1 MSLKSGLV
9 SRLLSLNLGELIFGD
24 KAKEGIRRAVCDM
37 SLLFFHLTL
46 SGFTFD
52 GVDISVASKVV
63 KWNLKRY
70 PNGIHIFCYPRI
82 HFNPLLFL
90 GVFFLLGAGRISI
103 SRSQPEQAIKYY
115 NQAIRAQSQ
124 YRNLHH
130 ISHWEMALAHLCLWD
145 TKSSL
150 SCWTELEKDAT
161 VSEFITPDLCV
172 LLTFFISGR
181 NPFILMEWL
190 SVCWRLEVVMM
201 MMKKIPVM

>member
-70 PNGIHIFCYPRI
+70 PNGIPILCYPPI
-82 HFNPLLFL
+82 HLNLLLFL
-90 GVFFLLGAGRISI
+90 GVFFLFGAGRLSI
-103 SRSQPEQAIKYY
+103 CRSQPEQAIKYY
-115 NQAIRAQSQ
+115 SQAMRTQSQ
-124 YRNLHH
+124 YCNLHH
-130 ISHWEMALAHLCLWD
+130 ISHWEIAIAHRCLWN
-145 TKSSL
+145 
-150 SCWTELEKDAT
+150 
-161 VSEFITPDLCV
+161 I
-172 LLTFFISGR
+172 
-181 NPFILMEWL
+181 
-190 SVCWRLEVVMM
+190 
-201 MMKKIPVM
+201 